1 MARGAK
7 CTSRGPGAAR
17 DVICRGRHDALL
29 EGARRA
35 KLAGADLIRGGF
47 SSQVAG
53 YSYFGK
59 VTATVAFLS
68 LWILALSLREF
79 GFEIQNSQTT
89 KGWGWK
95 WVLLSN
101 L

>member
-1 MARGAK
+1 M
-7 CTSRGPGAAR
+7 
-17 DVICRGRHDALL
+17 ICRGRHDALL

-35 KLAGADLIRGGF
+35 ELAGADLIRGGF

-101 L
+101 LQF

>member
-7 CTSRGPGAAR
+7 CTSRGPGAAW

-35 KLAGADLIRGGF
+35 ELIRGGF

-101 L
+101 LQF